1 MFEVDEGQ
9 EVFAGSLCSCFSD
22 EPQGHVIELCN
33 MNILFELTSSTK
45 PTLEIAVTDAEGR
58 ERASTTVNYIL
69 VVRNDT
75 HLRPAA
81 NTPGDE
87 EPRDRKIEAGQ
98 VQGPQNRG
106 GAIRYPSAELRP
118 LAGGETPAP
127 SVLLSPPALPDEA
140 LALQDGCPSKH
151 SFHFKPVGDTLLK
164 VCTENLLPLMDREQ
178 ELSAAQEA
186 RFIYYTIIG
195 MTMKHK
201 HF

>member
-1 MFEVDEGQ
+1 MV
-9 EVFAGSLCSCFSD
+9 
-22 EPQGHVIELCN
+22 QGHVIELCN
-33 MNILFELTSSTK
+33 MNILFELTSSAK

-98 VQGPQNRG
+98 VQGPRNRG

-140 LALQDGCPSKH
+140 LALQDGGPSEH
-151 SFHFKPVGDTLLK
+151 SFHFKPVGDTLAQGVHRKFAAADGSRARSVSGTGGK
-164 VCTENLLPLMDREQ
+164 V
-178 ELSAAQEA
+178 
-186 RFIYYTIIG
+186 YYIIIG
-195 MTMKHK
+195 NNELKDMKLLFIILSLIID
-201 HF
+201 HFLLL